1 MSSSGASSQIK
12 GPPYLPSTQAI
23 GGTPTLSVDDPI
35 CAVLIFLFAVVGVFH
50 ITWRVKQN
58 ADHRSRLGFLL
69 FIFSFV
75 RSVALVL
82 RIAWA
87 SRPTNINLAI
97 AANVF
102 TAAGVVILFIVNLI
116 FARRILN
123 DYCKFGKHKAFDYAL
138 RFLIF
143 CVAAS
148 IIMLVAATVYSF
160 FTLDA
165 AKRLICRK
173 IQLFGST
180 YLALLAFLPIP
191 AAIMALL
198 FPNDA
203 TRTDAYLRRRFRAKV
218 QLLLTTA
225 TLLTLGAGFRCGTN
239 FDARPLGHPTWFH
252 HKAAFYC
259 FNFGIE
265 VIVLYIYAA
274 ARFDSRL
281 RLRQPVD
288 TADAENSNTS
298 GTEKAAFRESKWH
311 RLVHDR
317 EMFGGGGWD
326 Q

>member
-1 MSSSGASSQIK
+1 MR

-23 GGTPTLSVDDPI
+23 GGTPTVGVDDPI
-35 CAVLIFLFAVVGVFH
+35 CAVLILLFAVVGVFH

-58 ADHRSRLGFLL
+58 EDHRSRLGFLL

-87 SRPTNINLAI
+87 SRTTNINLAI

-116 FARRILN
+116 FARRVVN
-123 DYCKFGKHKAFDYAL
+123 DYCRFGKHKAFDWAL

-143 CVAAS
+143 CIAAS
-148 IIMLVAATVYSF
+148 IIMLITATVYSF

-180 YLALLAFLPIP
+180 YLTLLAFLPIP
-191 AAIMALL
+191 AALLPLL
-198 FPNDA
+198 FPNDV
-203 TRTDAYLRRRFRAKV
+203 TRADPFLRRRLQAKT
-218 QLLLTTA
+218 QLLLITA
-225 TLLTLGAGFRCGTN
+225 ALLTLGAGFRCGTS
-239 FDARPLGHPTWFH
+239 FDARPLGHVTWFH

-259 FNFGIE
+259 FNFAIE

-274 ARFDSRL
+274 ARFDKRL
-281 RLRQPVD
+281 RLRQPIEA
-288 TADAENSNTS
+288 ADPEASFDTS
-298 GTEKAAFRESKWH
+298 GTEKAPSRQSKWYK
-311 RLVHDR
+311 LVHDR

>member
-1 MSSSGASSQIK
+1 MQ
-12 GPPYLPSTQAI
+12 GPPYLPGTQAI
-23 GGTPTLSVDDPI
+23 GGTPTLGVDDPI
-35 CAVLIFLFAVVGVFH
+35 CAVLIFLFAVVAVFH

-58 ADHRSRLGFLL
+58 EDHRSKLGFLL

-87 SRPTNINLAI
+87 SRPTNINVAI

-116 FARRILN
+116 FARRVVN
-123 DYCKFGKHKAFDYAL
+123 DYCRFGKHKAFDWAL

-143 CVAAS
+143 CIAAS
-148 IIMLVAATVYSF
+148 IIMLIVATVYSF

-180 YLALLAFLPIP
+180 YLTLLAFLPIP

-198 FPNDA
+198 FPSDM
-203 TRTDAYLRRRFRAKV
+203 TRTDPYLRRRFRAKV
-218 QLLLTTA
+218 QLLLVTSA
-225 TLLTLGAGFRCGTN
+225 LLTLGAGFRCGTS
-239 FDARPLGHPTWFH
+239 FDARPLGQVTWFH

-265 VIVLYIYAA
+265 VIVLYIFAA

-288 TADAENSNTS
+288 ATDAENSNDAST
-298 GTEKAAFRESKWH
+298 TEKATLPQGKWS